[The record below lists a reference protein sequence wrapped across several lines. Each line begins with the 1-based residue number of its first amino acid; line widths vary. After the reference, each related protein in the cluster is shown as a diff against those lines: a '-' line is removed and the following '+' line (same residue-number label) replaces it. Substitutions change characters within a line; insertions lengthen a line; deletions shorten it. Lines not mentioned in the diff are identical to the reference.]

1 MNQPMPGITMNRED
15 KKEEPK
21 IDIPFDSLKTQASS
35 VKHLLWDHF

>member
-1 MNQPMPGITMNRED
+1 MKQQMSGITINRDD

-21 IDIPFDSLKTQASS
+21 IDIPFASLKTQANS